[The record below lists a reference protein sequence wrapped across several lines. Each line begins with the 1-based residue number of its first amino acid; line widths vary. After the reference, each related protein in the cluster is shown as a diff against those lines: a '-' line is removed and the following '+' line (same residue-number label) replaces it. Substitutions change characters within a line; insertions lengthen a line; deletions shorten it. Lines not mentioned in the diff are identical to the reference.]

1 MSSLTQVF
9 VDISCRARSRRD
21 AIFRTYFPWI
31 GPDTR
36 ILDLGSEDGANLA
49 RVLARFRV
57 TPANVHI
64 ADVSA
69 RAVQCGSDKF
79 GYTPVVLSESG
90 RLPFPDSYFDLVYCS
105 SVIEHVT
112 IPKCELWSVTNA
124 GAFRTRA
131 AARQRAFADE
141 IRRVA
146 QAYFVQT
153 PNRAF
158 PIESHTWL
166 PLVGYLS
173 RPLLLPILRVTNRIW
188 IKRTA
193 PDWNL
198 LGRDD
203 MAELFPDAELVPEP
217 VLRLTKSWMAIRTRA
232 SRIVPAPA
240 PERKLT
246 LQTAAPIAGSSA

>member
-1 MSSLTQVF
+1 MKALAQVF
-9 VDISCRARSRRD
+9 VAASRHARSGRD
-21 AIFRTYFPWI
+21 AIFRARFHWI
-31 GPDTR
+31 GRDTR
-36 ILDLGSEDGANLA
+36 ILDLGSEDGSNIA
-49 RVLARFRV
+49 RVLAGFSV

-64 ADVSA
+64 ADVDI
-69 RAVQCGSDKF
+69 RAVHRGRDNF

-90 RLPFPDSYFDLVYCS
+90 RLPFPDRYFDVVYCS

-112 IPKCELWSVTNA
+112 IPKDELWSMTNA
-124 GAFRTRA
+124 RVFRTRA
-131 AARQRAFADE
+131 AAHQRAFAAE

-173 RPLLLPILRVTNRIW
+173 RPLLVPMLRLTNRIW
-188 IKRTA
+188 IKRTS

-203 MAELFPDAELVPEP
+203 VAGLFPDAEIVPETAFC
-217 VLRLTKSWMAIRTRA
+217 LTKSWMAIRG
-232 SRIVPAPA
+232 APA
-240 PERKLT
+240 HASAHLR
-246 LQTAAPIAGSSA
+246 SSAQSPGL